1 MKTKVE
7 FTIIEN
13 IEKQIKDWELS
24 DEEIEKYNI
33 KKEEVYKDYIRRL
46 EDGIRRE
53 IEFEDYTIIQ
63 DFKALKVE
71 E

>member
-13 IEKQIKDWELS
+13 IEKQINDWELS
-24 DEEIEKYNI
+24 DEEIKKYET
-33 KKEEVYKDYIRRL
+33 KKEEVYKDYIKRL
-46 EDGIRRE
+46 EHYIRNE
-53 IEFEDYTIIQ
+53 LEFEDYTIIE
-63 DFKALKVE
+63 DFKAIEVE